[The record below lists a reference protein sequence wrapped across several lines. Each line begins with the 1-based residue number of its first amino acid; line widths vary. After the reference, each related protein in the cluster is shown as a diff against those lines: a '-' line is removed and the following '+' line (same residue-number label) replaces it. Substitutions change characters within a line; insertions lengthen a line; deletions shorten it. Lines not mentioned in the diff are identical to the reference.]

1 MRPRKDRTKD
11 AERQDR
17 DFVTALARGLELLR
31 AFRREGEALGNG
43 ELAERTGL
51 SRSTVSRLAYTL
63 NTSATI
69 RIQHAIDWPLQCFRW
84 VSPAL
89 QGFRCGNSQ
98 SPLCRN

>member
-63 NTSATI
+63 NLSLI
-69 RIQHAIDWPLQCFRW
+69 HI
-84 VSPAL
+84 
-89 QGFRCGNSQ
+89 
-98 SPLCRN
+98 